1 MTTPWDAMVE
11 DGKLTLETTNVCL
24 DAAYVA
30 RHYDVGVGRHVQ
42 ITVTDTSSG
51 MMPEVA
57 ARSLWWCRMARTPA
71 RAPKWDSVTACAMA
85 HNSARAPQVCQKAIV
100 CRCGCV
106 SLTNALS
113 PCSQNCIPKRSTSG
127 LASTAFRARSNRRCI
142 WIRSHVSSE
151 ITQRRRRPAVSWSCS
166 W

>member
-57 ARSLWWCRMARTPA
+57 ARSFGGVGWLERPRVHQNGTVSPHVQWRTTARE
-71 RAPKWDSVTACAMA
+71 
-85 HNSARAPQVCQKAIV
+85 
-100 CRCGCV
+100 
-106 SLTNALS
+106 
-113 PCSQNCIPKRSTSG
+113 
-127 LASTAFRARSNRRCI
+127 RRKF
-142 WIRSHVSSE
+142 V
-151 ITQRRRRPAVSWSCS
+151 RRQ
-166 W
+166 